1 MFLTIPPT
9 LTLLGEGDTLLIY
22 IIGTINMFITT
33 IVVQEEEEDYVYKVQ
48 RLVYFTREVILESKV
63 Q

>member
-1 MFLTIPPT
+1 MFITIPPT

-33 IVVQEEEEDYVYKVQ
+33 IVVQEEEEDYAYKVQ

>member
-1 MFLTIPPT
+1 
-9 LTLLGEGDTLLIY
+9 LLIY